1 MRSCKNNPVYIIYSA
16 TQATIVLLPAWP
28 CNLDVSFKLAAPGTT
43 VVELVYNGA
52 ARKVVSLTVTP
63 HSRSDKVVFAGCV
76 DATQARR

>member
-1 MRSCKNNPVYIIYSA
+1 M
-16 TQATIVLLPAWP
+16 
-28 CNLDVSFKLAAPGTT
+28 AAPGTT